1 MSFKIPSRNR
11 FWIYRQG
18 AGTLLSLGGGMVG
31 KGLESKRSQRR
42 EPMGWSR
49 HFGPGFC
56 IIIFKS
62 LVQMF
67 GQVSLLGDD
76 TKMRTR

>member
-11 FWIYRQG
+11 FWMYRQG
-18 AGTLLSLGGGMVG
+18 AGTLPSLGGGMVG

-49 HFGPGFC
+49 DFGPGSC

-67 GQVSLLGDD
+67 GQVSLLGGD
-76 TKMRTR
+76 TKMGTR